1 MNIEQV
7 NISSSALSSSSQMY
21 NQDLLTPSY
30 EMTLS
35 PITKSDPT
43 FITSSRRMF
52 YDYDH
57 NENRSSVEEINQE
70 IENLVLNGLSSA
82 TFIERPTPEGH
93 IAPVAKLLSCKC
105 RRRFKTQSHNNL
117 VESELDSSPNHCGSY
132 ESGESSSDEQSRTQS
147 PSFPDNTTDLTM
159 DELSPKINQFL
170 TLEPPVGCEKVKII
184 KEEEKKR
191 GNLSHLLIPRCPQN
205 SSNPGFVLL
214 PSQRSAFLPLYKLSC
229 TSDVLRDD

>member
-1 MNIEQV
+1 M
-7 NISSSALSSSSQMY
+7 
-21 NQDLLTPSY
+21 
-30 EMTLS
+30 
-35 PITKSDPT
+35 
-43 FITSSRRMF
+43 
-52 YDYDH
+52 
-57 NENRSSVEEINQE
+57 
-70 IENLVLNGLSSA
+70 VLNGLSSA

-147 PSFPDNTTDLTM
+147 PSFPGKYVNQCEPIKYLSFFVFCLFLFADNTTDLTM

-184 KEEEKKR
+184 KEEEK
-191 GNLSHLLIPRCPQN
+191 
-205 SSNPGFVLL
+205 
-214 PSQRSAFLPLYKLSC
+214 
-229 TSDVLRDD
+229 